1 MKAEPIEIV
10 IRLQIQLPPGMSL
23 ITTPTPDEP
32 LTCSVSEAATKLGI
46 GRSKLNEL
54 IARGDIE
61 SIKVDSSRRIPR
73 TAIAAYVQQRAESG
87 GDAPAA

>member
-1 MKAEPIEIV
+1 MNSEPVEIV

-23 ITTPTPDEP
+23 IATPVPDEP
-32 LTCSVSEAATKLGI
+32 LTCSVAAAAAKLGI
-46 GRSKLNEL
+46 GKSKVAEL

-61 SIKVDSSRRIPR
+61 SIKIDNARRIPH
-73 TAIAAYVQQRAESG
+73 TAIAAYVQRLAEGG